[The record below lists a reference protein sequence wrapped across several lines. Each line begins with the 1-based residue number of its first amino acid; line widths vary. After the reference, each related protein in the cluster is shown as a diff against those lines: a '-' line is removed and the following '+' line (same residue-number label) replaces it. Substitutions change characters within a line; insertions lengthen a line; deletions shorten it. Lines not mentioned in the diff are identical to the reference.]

1 MTSEDYFAR
10 IVKLCD
16 SNVHS
21 KDEVLV
27 RCTAEICAAIDR
39 LGGGVS
45 LKGFEETIIHEVVER
60 LKAK

>member
-1 MTSEDYFAR
+1 VNSEDYFAR

-16 SNVHS
+16 SNVQS
-21 KDEVLV
+21 EDEVLV

-45 LKGFEETIIHEVVER
+45 LKGFEATIIHTVVEK